1 MWLHTKV
8 PAVFETIAGNPA
20 SRNAATAAL
29 TGSPVKYAAGPVATI
44 GRSIGCC
51 PSLSGRRASSTLI
64 ATRSSDNSARPP
76 ANPTHSTMS
85 GCVAAIASSSV
96 AIARPNTVGTMR
108 VSIVRS
114 SNRDGSRSTASP
126 DGLIA
131 SAPNG
136 SNPVTSAF
144 IVTIPARMPETYHKC
159 LFNRMHQRLSSDW
172 TRRATANKIPAK
184 AGIHSSDTL
193 TRREM
198 GPGLRRDPISWFLS
212 FGAAAAGARRYREAD
227 KLARAGAGPEEQDIS
242 VGGSLLQLV
251 GRFLRRLHWLLVDRD
266 DDIARLDPER
276 GGRAVACDLGHDEIG
291 R

>member
-1 MWLHTKV
+1 MGLHTKV

-29 TGSPVKYAAGPVATI
+29 TGSLVKYAAGPVATI

-51 PSLSGRRASSTLI
+51 PSLSGIRASSTLI

-76 ANPTHSTMS
+76 ASPTHSTMS
-85 GCVAAIASSSV
+85 GCVAAIASSSA

-114 SNRDGSRSTASP
+114 SSRDGSRNTASP
-126 DGLIA
+126 EGLIA

-144 IVTIPARMPETYHKC
+144 IATNSRTNARDISQMSLQQDAPAPVFG
-159 LFNRMHQRLSSDW
+159 LNRP
-172 TRRATANKIPAK
+172 RRRKQ
-184 AGIHSSDTL
+184 D
-193 TRREM
+193 
-198 GPGLRRDPISWFLS
+198 PGEGRDPFFRRSYATPDGSRPSPGTQLPCFLS

-227 KLARAGAGPEEQDIS
+227 KLARALAVQEQQDIA
-242 VGGSLLQLV
+242 VGGGPLS
-251 GRFLRRLHWLLVDRD
+251 
-266 DDIARLDPER
+266 A
-276 GGRAVACDLGHDEIG
+276 GGRLPCGHFLPVAVAGSA
-291 R
+291 